1 MLTRCII
8 LIGIASAMTIVIGC
22 SGTAPVAEHGLLERN
37 WGRSFETIQYM
48 QMVNPG
54 GGKNF
59 DPALGLDGTA
69 SEHNINKY
77 QESFKGQ
84 QQEQSET
91 VLKLQ

>member
-22 SGTAPVAEHGLLERN
+22 SATAPVAEQGLLERN
-37 WGRSFETIQYM
+37 WGRSFETIHYM
-48 QMVNPG
+48 QMVNPE

-59 DPALGLDGTA
+59 DPVLGLDGKA
-69 SEHNINKY
+69 SEHNINEY